1 MVDGSRNPKG
11 GVIFQAYD
19 GSSLF
24 FLPCVV
30 SGRNSRKQSIMK
42 SSDFLT
48 YAVQNRDLCNSVRGD
63 GGCCGRSMF
72 AGFLEIGID
81 RLEISVEHKEGYEF
95 FTLLI
100 AEPVYKPVGVFD
112 DFTCFSLVG

>member
-1 MVDGSRNPKG
+1 MEIAHSGPLHEKHVVAFGTIVPRCCISIAYSLGYVVQGIILKQGVDGRRFNPKG

-42 SSDFLT
+42 SSDFLVIVSRKDT
-48 YAVQNRDLCNSVRGD
+48 QN
-63 GGCCGRSMF
+63 F
-72 AGFLEIGID
+72 
-81 RLEISVEHKEGYEF
+81 
-95 FTLLI
+95 
-100 AEPVYKPVGVFD
+100 
-112 DFTCFSLVG
+112 

>member
-1 MVDGSRNPKG
+1 
-11 GVIFQAYD
+11 
-19 GSSLF
+19 
-24 FLPCVV
+24 
-30 SGRNSRKQSIMK
+30 
-42 SSDFLT
+42 
-48 YAVQNRDLCNSVRGD
+48 
-63 GGCCGRSMF
+63 MF